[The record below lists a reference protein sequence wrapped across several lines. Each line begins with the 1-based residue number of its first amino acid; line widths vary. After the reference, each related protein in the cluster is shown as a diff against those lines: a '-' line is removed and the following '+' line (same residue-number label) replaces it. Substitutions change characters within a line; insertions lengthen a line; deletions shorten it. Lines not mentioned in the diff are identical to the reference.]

1 MSLAFLWQD
10 FQFHSNE
17 IQLNLAI
24 VLMADAVIV
33 WASSYQ
39 SVKCREAKR
48 CIDSLRC
55 ALWEV
60 TLNDLNFA
68 PQVLECAT
76 IDDKHISK

>member
-1 MSLAFLWQD
+1 
-10 FQFHSNE
+10 
-17 IQLNLAI
+17 
-24 VLMADAVIV
+24 MADAVIV

-48 CIDSLRC
+48 WIDSLAC

-76 IDDKHISK
+76 IDDKHISKWPWLPNSHIPWDYFPD